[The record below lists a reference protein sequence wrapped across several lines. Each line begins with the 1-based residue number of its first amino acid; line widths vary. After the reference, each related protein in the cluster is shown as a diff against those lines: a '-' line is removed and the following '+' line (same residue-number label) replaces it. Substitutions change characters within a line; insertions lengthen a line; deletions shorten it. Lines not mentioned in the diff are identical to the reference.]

1 MKTFKNYW
9 FFLGLMMTM
18 LCFTACSEDDEEVI
32 PVFPTETESITGAA
46 GESKTLS
53 FTANMQWNLSS
64 DKTWCL
70 LGTEQKQNISGNA
83 GEQNVTI
90 TINNDGLTFSEESA
104 KIILTM
110 GTESKTIATVTRDA
124 KEYEFQIK
132 DAEGNVVETLE
143 ISASATATYFAEAN
157 FEFAAV
163 YDETLMTITKGEA
176 EEGTYNYEI
185 SIEIKETKNPINK
198 EVTFQNEAGSAVY
211 TYSIEYAGMDP
222 MDIIFN
228 PGSAWGTYVTT
239 DGAKYYNL
247 LNTDNVN
254 DAPYKATITA
264 LNDEYTLVY
273 YRYDSEWG
281 MTQYQSHEKPW
292 FTVSDDTKGNLSVSF
307 EENTG
312 AERKGYI
319 FAFSNA
325 FYETIKDDMD
335 KFIVEDTNASVW
347 EIATKAENYLVA
359 EFIQEANEDV
369 TATGFTVKLQGYL
382 DVETTKVT
390 DPDILAFVAG
400 ECMYSG
406 SEVYSI
412 SVEPGSFLQIFP
424 NLPEDQWNCEMYPMF
439 IGINDEVLGYEP
451 GIWDDGKHYF
461 SITVPETSEPFFISI
476 HSNWTAFHKVLIIY
490 PLI

>member
-32 PVFPTETESITGAA
+32 PSFPTETESISGAA
-46 GESKTLS
+46 GESKTVS

-64 DKTWCL
+64 SKTWCL
-70 LGTEQKQNISGNA
+70 LGAEQRQNISGNA
-83 GEQNVTI
+83 GQQSVTI
-90 TINNDGLTFSEESA
+90 TINDEGLTFNEESA
-104 KIILTM
+104 NIILTM
-110 GTESKTIATVTRDA
+110 GTESKTIATVTREA
-124 KEYEFQIK
+124 KAYEFQIK
-132 DAEGNVVETLE
+132 DAEGNVVEVLE
-143 ISASATATYFAEAN
+143 ISTAAEATYYAEAN
-157 FEFAAV
+157 FEFAAA
-163 YDETLMTITKGEA
+163 YDENLMTITKGEA
-176 EEGTYNYEI
+176 EAGTYNYEI
-185 SIEIKETKNPINK
+185 SIEILETKNPINAD
-198 EVTFQNEAGSAVY
+198 VTFQNESGSAVY
-211 TYSIEYAGMDP
+211 TYAVQYAGMDP

-228 PGSAWGTYVTT
+228 PGSAWRTYVTT
-239 DGAKYYNL
+239 DGAKYYNM

-312 AERKGYI
+312 AERKGYL

-325 FYETIKDDMD
+325 FYETITDMD

-347 EIATKAENYLVA
+347 EIATKAEKYLVA
-359 EFIQEANEDV
+359 EFIQEANED
-369 TATGFTVKLQGYL
+369 AASTGFTVKLYGYM

-390 DPDILAFVAG
+390 DPDILEFVKG
-400 ECMYSG
+400 ECNYSG

-412 SVEPGSFLQIFP
+412 SVDPGSFLQIFP

-439 IGINDEVLGYEP
+439 IGVDDDSVLGYEP
-451 GIWDDGKHYF
+451 GISEDGKHYF
-461 SITVPETSEPFFISI
+461 SISVPGISTPIYAVI
-476 HSNWTAFHKVLIIY
+476 HSNWMAFHKVLIIY
-490 PLI
+490 PY